1 MSRPRLRPV
10 FVRPMA
16 GAPSRFLD
24 ALRQALD
31 RSSGQPG
38 ECRGKVFANG
48 AILRLCDAEC
58 RVWSP
63 ALHLAVEG
71 RGDGDGGG
79 STGNGG
85 DGWQLHGTFSPS
97 SPVWTAFV
105 AIYLGL
111 ACVGIGTACWGGA
124 QLIMNET
131 PWAFVGV
138 PITLALAAFTY
149 GAAFIGQGLGA
160 EDMYALRSF
169 VDHVVDHV
177 VASGGDAHPDANRNA
192 RGDVANA

>member
-1 MSRPRLRPV
+1 MRPV
-10 FVRPMA
+10 FLRAMV
-16 GAPSRFLD
+16 GAPSVFLG
-24 ALRQALD
+24 ALQQALE

-63 ALHLAVEG
+63 ALHLAVEALG
-71 RGDGDGGG
+71 SGDGG
-79 STGNGG
+79 SVGNGG
-85 DGWQLHGTFSPS
+85 GNSDGWQLRGTFSPS
-97 SPVWTAFV
+97 SPVWTAFI

-177 VASGGDAHPDANRNA
+177 VDKAGAHGGDA
-192 RGDVANA
+192 ANA